1 MVLLEFKEQLKRIYG
16 RYYTVINMVTKF
28 GLSLLVFTLLNQN
41 LGFNTRVKS
50 TLVVLF
56 LAALC
61 SFLPYGMIAVVAAGV
76 MLAHIYSVSL
86 ELALIALVLV
96 IMICLL
102 YYGFHPRDSYWL
114 LLTPIA
120 CMFNIPYVIPLLVG
134 LSSGIVSIIPV
145 SCGVVIY
152 YLIYY
157 VKQNAGVLT
166 NDAAVD
172 ITQKFV
178 QIIRAFLSNQTMMVM
193 IAAFAAG
200 VLVVYLIRCMSID
213 YAWILAIV
221 IGAATQ
227 LVVIFVGGYM
237 YNISIGM
244 GELIIGIIISLLI
257 AAVYHFVV
265 FAVDYSRTEYLQYE
279 DDDYVYYVKAV
290 PKITVTAADVK
301 VQRINPD
308 KGDR

>member
-16 RYYTVINMVTKF
+16 RYYTVIHMLTKF
-28 GLSLLVFTLLNQN
+28 GLSLLIFTLLNQN
-41 LGFNTRVKS
+41 LGFNTRLKS
-50 TLVVLF
+50 MVVVLF
-56 LAALC
+56 LVALC

-76 MLAHIYSVSL
+76 MLAHIYSVSM
-86 ELALIALVLV
+86 ELTLIALVLV
-96 IMICLL
+96 LMIALL

-120 CMFNIPYVIPLLVG
+120 CLFHVPYVIPLLVG
-134 LSSGIVSIIPV
+134 LSGSIVSIIPV

-152 YLIYY
+152 YLILY

-178 QIIRAFLSNQTMMVM
+178 QIIKAFLSNQTMMII

-200 VLVVYLIRCMSID
+200 ILVVYLIRCMSID
-213 YAWILAIV
+213 YSWILAIV
-221 IGAATQ
+221 IGTATQ
-227 LVVIFVGGYM
+227 LIVIFVGGYM
-237 YNISIGM
+237 YDISIGM
-244 GELIIGIIISLLI
+244 GELLLGTFFSLLI
-257 AAVYHFVV
+257 AMVYHFGV

-290 PKITVTAADVK
+290 PKITVTTADVK

-308 KGDR
+308 KGA

>member
-1 MVLLEFKEQLKRIYG
+1 ML
-16 RYYTVINMVTKF
+16 TKF

-41 LGFNTRVKS
+41 LGFNTKLKS
-50 TLVVLF
+50 SLVVFF

-61 SFLPYGMIAVVAAGV
+61 SFLPYGMIAVLAAGV
-76 MLAHIYSVSL
+76 MVAHIYSVSM

-96 IMICLL
+96 IVIALL
-102 YYGFHPRDSYWL
+102 YYGFHPKDSYWL

-120 CMFNIPYVIPLLVG
+120 CVFHVPYVIPLLVG

-152 YLIYY
+152 YLILY

-178 QIIRAFLSNQTMMVM
+178 QIINSFLSNHTMMIL

-200 VLVVYLIRCMSID
+200 ILVVYFIRCMSID

-221 IGAATQ
+221 IGTATQ
-227 LVVIFVGGYM
+227 LIVIFIGGYM
-237 YNISIGM
+237 YDISIG
-244 GELIIGIIISLLI
+244 IGQLLLGTICSLLI
-257 AAVYHFVV
+257 AAVYHFFV

-290 PKITVTAADVK
+290 PKITVTTADIK

-308 KGDR
+308 KGSINVCT